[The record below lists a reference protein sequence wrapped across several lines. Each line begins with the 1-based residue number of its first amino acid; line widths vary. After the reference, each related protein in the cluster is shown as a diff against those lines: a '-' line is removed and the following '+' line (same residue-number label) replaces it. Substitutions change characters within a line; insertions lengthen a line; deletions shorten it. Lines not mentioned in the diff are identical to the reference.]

1 MRRDFRRQLLGPE
14 DAVRRQRLVRQPIQ
28 LPRRSAV
35 AIPKHFRDICYARR
49 VHGRRPKQ
57 GPPFWQRVHKV
68 RRVCGSYWLQSASK
82 RAKMI
87 RVWARVMRRDMLQT
101 DDADPLTK
109 WNDLKE
115 RLRAYLLLLV
125 WALSDAGSAR

>member
-49 VHGRRPKQ
+49 VHGRRRLS
-57 GPPFWQRVHKV
+57 RVLHFGNEFTKYAV
-68 RRVCGSYWLQSASK
+68 SAAAIGSRVLQSAQK
-82 RAKMI
+82 
-87 RVWARVMRRDMLQT
+87 
-101 DDADPLTK
+101 
-109 WNDLKE
+109 
-115 RLRAYLLLLV
+115 
-125 WALSDAGSAR
+125 